1 LDEILFR
8 LITTFDEVP
17 PNFRVRLRTSAI
29 LHRRGARRTAKFM
42 VLT

>member
-1 LDEILFR
+1 LDENLFR

-17 PNFRVRLRTSAI
+17 PHPCAPEHEPDLRRAHT
-29 LHRRGARRTAKFM
+29 LRFTEM

>member
-17 PNFRVRLRTSAI
+17 PYFRTRLPISTTFVASISIAF
-29 LHRRGARRTAKFM
+29 AKPWC
-42 VLT
+42 

>member
-1 LDEILFR
+1 LDENLFR

-17 PNFRVRLRTSAI
+17 PSPRTTDMERLAPRHTFRIAAL
-29 LHRRGARRTAKFM
+29 